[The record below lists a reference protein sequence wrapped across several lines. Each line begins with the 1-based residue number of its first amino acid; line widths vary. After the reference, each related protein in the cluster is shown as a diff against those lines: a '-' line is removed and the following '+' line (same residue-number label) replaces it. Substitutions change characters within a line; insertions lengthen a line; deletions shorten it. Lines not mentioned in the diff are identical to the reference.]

1 MAEVEKKKR
10 GRKPKSDK
18 ETNKQCVKESE
29 KVDPQILHLNITRN
43 ISSNVKCDSELKNTE
58 IFESDFCNYSPDLN
72 EPNAY
77 NESDHFTSKPCE
89 LLVNKTDKH
98 QNSNV
103 KVLFQNVDKH
113 QMTNVACFWCCHK
126 FDNQYLGMP
135 LKYKNNK
142 FQVYGCFCSFEC
154 MCAYNFYSNEHN
166 HNTWEIYNLI
176 NIMANVLHYDKFIY
190 PAPPRKCLS
199 FFGGYMSI
207 DEFRNFKNSKKIIN
221 VNNPPFIV
229 VADQIEEINDYFH
242 KHTESLFNFD
252 NERIELLEK
261 KINEKKNLDIQNNFK
276 NTLDASMNI
285 VN

>member
-98 QNSNV
+98 Q
-103 KVLFQNVDKH
+103 
-113 QMTNVACFWCCHK
+113 K
-126 FDNQYLGMP
+126 F
-135 LKYKNNK
+135 
-142 FQVYGCFCSFEC
+142 
-154 MCAYNFYSNEHN
+154 
-166 HNTWEIYNLI
+166 
-176 NIMANVLHYDKFIY
+176 
-190 PAPPRKCLS
+190 KC
-199 FFGGYMSI
+199 
-207 DEFRNFKNSKKIIN
+207 
-221 VNNPPFIV
+221 
-229 VADQIEEINDYFH
+229 
-242 KHTESLFNFD
+242 
-252 NERIELLEK
+252 
-261 KINEKKNLDIQNNFK
+261 
-276 NTLDASMNI
+276 
-285 VN
+285 